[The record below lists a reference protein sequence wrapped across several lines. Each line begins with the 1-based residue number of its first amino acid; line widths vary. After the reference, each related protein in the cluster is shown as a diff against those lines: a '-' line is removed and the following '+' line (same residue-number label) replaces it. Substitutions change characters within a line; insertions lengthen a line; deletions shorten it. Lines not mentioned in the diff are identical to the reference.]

1 VVHRLFQDENEGF
14 LRLDEGRKRAD
25 DFIVGARF
33 SSSRAQGWSTPLS
46 RFTDFAPKDL
56 AEIRG

>member
-1 VVHRLFQDENEGF
+1 M
-14 LRLDEGRKRAD
+14 RLDAAPETTMATLAWCP
-25 DFIVGARF
+25 V
-33 SSSRAQGWSTPLS
+33 LS

>member
-1 VVHRLFQDENEGF
+1 VVHRLFHGKNEGF
-14 LRLDEGRKRAD
+14 LKLDEDKKHA
-25 DFIVGARF
+25 AE
-33 SSSRAQGWSTPLS
+33 LS